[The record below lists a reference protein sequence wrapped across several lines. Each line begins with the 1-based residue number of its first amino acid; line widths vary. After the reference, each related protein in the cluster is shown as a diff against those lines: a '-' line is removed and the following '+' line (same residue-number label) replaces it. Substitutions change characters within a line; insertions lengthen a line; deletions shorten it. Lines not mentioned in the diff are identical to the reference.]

1 MNINADLLEEG
12 YLDEKQAE
20 LPPPLHARAR
30 GWCTDLLRPS
40 FSTISKG
47 RQKQLGRTSYLD
59 GLRGFAALM
68 VYWGHHHLW
77 ARESLGPERIF
88 ENGFG
93 YDHQYY
99 TVCLPGLRVFF
110 SGGHYAVT
118 VFFVI
123 SGYVL
128 SAKPLALIQAGD
140 HIKLGDNLASAL
152 FRRWLRLYI
161 PVICT
166 TFLYMTS
173 FHAFH
178 IHGWPDPQR
187 TYLDEIWKWYTEFKN
202 FSFVFKTG
210 GDPWFSYNFHAWS
223 IPTEFKGSVAVYTTL
238 LALSRCSPKGRLWCE
253 AGLIYYFMYIVDGA
267 HCSTFIAGMFI
278 CDLDL
283 LLATDSIRIPGTLR
297 RFSTVIWHVLLVIS
311 IYLGGAPSEKSDVN
325 ILRETP
331 GWYYLSYLK
340 PQAVYDYKWYYLFW
354 ASTLLVA
361 SVPRIAWLKRFFE
374 MRFNQY
380 MGKIS
385 FAFYL
390 VHGPILWTLGT
401 KLYAATGWARESSAI
416 TTTGW
421 INSFALPKAG
431 PVGFDVAFWVPQL
444 VLLPV
449 TLWVAEIATKLFDEP
464 SLKFSLWLY
473 RKAMPTST
481 RY

>member
-1 MNINADLLEEG
+1 MSRKASLLEEG
-12 YLDEKQAE
+12 YTDEKQAE

-40 FSTISKG
+40 FSTISRG

-59 GLRGFAALM
+59 GLRGFAAFM

-77 ARESLGPERIF
+77 ARESLSPEKIF

-99 TVCLPGLRVFF
+99 TACFPGLRVFF
-110 SGGHYAVT
+110 SGGHYSVT

-166 TFLYMTS
+166 TFLYATS
-173 FHAFH
+173 FHAFGVR
-178 IHGWPDPQR
+178 GWPDPQP

-202 FSFVFKTG
+202 FSFVFRTG
-210 GDPWFSYNFHAWS
+210 GEPWFSYNFHTWS
-223 IPTEFKGSVAVYTTL
+223 IPTEFRGSIAIYTAL
-238 LALSRCSPKGRLWCE
+238 LAFSRCSLKARLWCE

-267 HCSTFIAGMFI
+267 HLSMFIAGMLL
-278 CDLDL
+278 CDIDL
-283 LLATDSIRIPGTLR
+283 LLATDEIRVPSKLKPYLSPI
-297 RFSTVIWHVLLVIS
+297 FHVLLIIS
-311 IYLGGAPSEKSDVN
+311 VYLGGVPSEKADVN
-325 ILRETP
+325 VLRETP

-340 PQAVYDYKWYYLFW
+340 PQAVYDYKWFYLFW
-354 ASTLLVA
+354 ASTLLVV
-361 SVPRIAWLKRFFE
+361 SIPRIWWLKKFFE

-380 MGKIS
+380 LGKIS
-385 FAFYL
+385 FSFYL

-416 TTTGW
+416 TSTGW
-421 INSFALPKAG
+421 INAFVLPKAG
-431 PVGFDVAFWVPQL
+431 PVGFDLAFWIPQL

-449 TLWVAEIATKLFDEP
+449 TLWVAEITTKLFDEP
-464 SLKFSLWLY
+464 SLKLSHWLY
-473 RKAMPTST
+473 RKSLATTPK
-481 RY
+481 Y